1 MDRLT
6 RRRLAPDMT
15 QSRTSE
21 NPAPENPVSPV
32 LVLGAT
38 GTTGR
43 RVAAR
48 LRARGL
54 PLREGSRRGTPPF
67 DWEDRGT
74 WPAAVEGVGAVYLC
88 FAPDLAVPGAPDTV
102 ADLTAAAVAAGA
114 RRVVLL
120 SGRGEPEAQE
130 AEQRVREVAERS
142 GAAWTV
148 VRSAW
153 FVQNLTEGA
162 FAGDVAAG
170 VLALPAGDVAEP
182 FVDADDVA
190 DVAAAALADDGHAGR
205 VYEVT
210 GPRAMTFPDL
220 VAEVARAT
228 GRPVRYEQVPADA
241 WAAAARGAGVPDDA
255 VALMTY
261 LFTTVLDGRSSAVAD
276 GVQRALGRPPA
287 DVTGH
292 LRAAVPART

>member
-1 MDRLT
+1 MET
-6 RRRLAPDMT
+6 TA
-15 QSRTSE
+15 
-21 NPAPENPVSPV
+21 PV

-43 RVAAR
+43 RVTAR

-54 PLREGSRRGTPPF
+54 PVREGSRRGTPPF
-67 DWEDRGT
+67 DWEDRAT
-74 WPAAVEGVGAVYLC
+74 WPAVVDGVRAVYLC

-102 ADLTAAAVAAGA
+102 AALASAAVEGGA
-114 RRVVLL
+114 RRLVLL

-130 AEQRVREVAERS
+130 AEEGVRAVAERS
-142 GAAWTV
+142 GTTWTV
-148 VRSAW
+148 VRSSW

-162 FAGDVAAG
+162 FRDDVAAG
-170 VLALPAGDVAEP
+170 VLALPAGDVPEP

-210 GPRAMTFPDL
+210 GPRALTFAGL
-220 VAEVARAT
+220 TAEVTRA
-228 GRPVRYEQVPADA
+228 GRPVRCEPVPADA
-241 WAAAARGAGVPDDA
+241 WAAGARAAGVPDDA

-261 LFTTVLDGRSSAVAD
+261 LFTTVLDGRNSRPGD
-276 GVQRALGRPPA
+276 GVQRALGRPA
-287 DVTGH
+287 TDVRVH
-292 LRAAVPART
+292 LRATLAAQPVP